1 MLTNKGKQMN
11 KLMTTSLI
19 LGFTAI
25 VMAEVPAFK
34 KELNVQNVPMNK
46 HGIVTKESAVD
57 VNTTI
62 NRLENIIK
70 KKGITLF
77 NRINHAQNSRNTGA
91 SSVPDAEL
99 LIFGKPKVGLKMMSK
114 DPRAGLDL
122 PLKILAYEGKDGKV
136 YVTYR
141 DVSFYGQIYN
151 LQGCKVHHKMSKIL
165 DKLSTVISKS
175 PEDFKAFLENA
186 KSKVTK

>member
-1 MLTNKGKQMN
+1 MN
-11 KLMTTSLI
+11 KLLTWSLI
-19 LGFTAI
+19 FGLTATL
-25 VMAEVPAFK
+25 MADAPTLIKDTKIEN
-34 KELNVQNVPMNK
+34 LQMDK

-62 NRLENIIK
+62 NRLEKIIK

-77 NRINHAQNSRNTGA
+77 NRINHAENSRNTGA
-91 SSVPDAEL
+91 KNVPDAEL
-99 LIFGKPKVGLKMMSK
+99 LIFGKPAVGLKMMLK

-151 LQGCKVHHKMSKIL
+151 LEGCKVHHKMSKIL
-165 DKLSTVISKS
+165 DKLSAVITKS
-175 PEDFKAFLENA
+175 PEDFKVFLENG
-186 KSKVTK
+186 KSKLTK

>member
-1 MLTNKGKQMN
+1 MN
-11 KLMTTSLI
+11 KLLSWSLI
-19 LGFTAI
+19 FGLTATL
-25 VMAEVPAFK
+25 MADAPALQK
-34 KELNVQNVPMNK
+34 DINIQSADMDK

-62 NRLENIIK
+62 NRLEKIIK

-91 SSVPDAEL
+91 SNVLDAEL
-99 LIFGKPKVGLKMMSK
+99 LIFGKPAVGLKMMSK

-122 PLKILAYEGKDGKV
+122 PLKILAYEAKDGKV
-136 YVTYR
+136 YVIYR

-151 LQGCKVHHKMSKIL
+151 LEGCKVHNKMSKIL
-165 DKLSTVISKS
+165 DKLSSVITKS
-175 PEDFKAFLENA
+175 PKDFELFLDNK
-186 KSKVTK
+186 KSKLTK